1 MLRRRF
7 YANSDNIQLVMAD
20 QFRFLRSQKYNAMLS
35 VKAIYDGKNL
45 KLLKPVDVQTP
56 QEVIITFLQDSPDTS
71 IPNSDVRGA
80 DIQRLVGGS
89 QAFAFLADDEEDI
102 YTDADL
108 KVKY

>member
-1 MLRRRF
+1 
-7 YANSDNIQLVMAD
+7 MAD

-45 KLLKPVDVQTP
+45 KLLEPVDVQTP
-56 QEVIITFLQDSPDTS
+56 QEVIITFLQDNPDAS
-71 IPNSDVRGA
+71 IPNSDVHGA
-80 DIQRLVGGS
+80 DIQRLVEGS
-89 QAFAFLADDEEDI
+89 QAFAFLADDDEDI